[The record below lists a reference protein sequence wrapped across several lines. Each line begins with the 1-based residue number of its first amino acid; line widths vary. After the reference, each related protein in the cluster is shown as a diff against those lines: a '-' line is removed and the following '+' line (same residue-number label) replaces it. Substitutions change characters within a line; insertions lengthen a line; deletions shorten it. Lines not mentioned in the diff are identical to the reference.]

1 MTRYQIKVQGQL
13 DGRWSDWFGGLTIAP
28 QPNGETWLEGVIMDQ
43 PALHGMLKKLRDLGL
58 PILLVEQLLP
68 DEGNGRN
75 ENID

>member
-1 MTRYQIKVQGQL
+1 MTRYLIKVQGQL
-13 DGRWSDWFGGLTIAP
+13 DGRWSDWFDGLTIAP
-28 QPNGETWLEGVIMDQ
+28 QANGETWLEGVIMDQ